1 MKNLSL
7 ICAIGFSFLL
17 FACGGNSGS
26 TGGNEVDFSSSS
38 VDDFNVDDYLDSA
51 AIGSGF
57 NSGMGA
63 STIVR
68 GVLNDSRS
76 GKDYKTIQ
84 FGPYVWMAEN
94 VNDGIHSSYGKC
106 YNNDSLLCEL
116 YGKLYLEEDAA
127 YVCPQGFGLPS
138 EDDYKYM
145 IRFAGSLTDPEF
157 GFNPQMG
164 GSCVEEKGTV
174 VCSNAG
180 LSSDLVT
187 GDYSYVRIK
196 NKAGALFGKV
206 SPKGYYSV
214 RCMKFTYFVENKKLL
229 PDCDSSA
236 YRFGDIFVA
245 SEGSN
250 FRCKDGKWV
259 DAVDSYCPSSERGQR
274 YYYNDVLYVCD
285 GSWKEATMNDLD
297 EKCNSANEWTVKKLN
312 GKSYICENKE
322 WRLPTEI
329 EDSLGLCTPERLGKI
344 DSLVEPD
351 TTLYYCGANGWRKA
365 QLSDFM
371 GKCDSTRYY
380 KVDSYRG
387 RHYTCRTTDKWDLL
401 DRIEDSLGVCSPK
414 IAGKMDT
421 LKMKFDTTL
430 YYCDTTSW
438 REATLTDAYGECDST
453 KSYKVVDFMG
463 YTYTCRKNGRWESLT
478 STEKD
483 IGVCTPS
490 RLGKID
496 TTTSKADYYCDSTGW
511 RSTVVEDYFGECD
524 EKQKYTTLYFK
535 GSDYGCEKGPK
546 WTLLDFPES
555 DLGYCI
561 PAIKGTIRIDHTA
574 KDYICDSVWRAATK
588 EEVLGTCSDAREG
601 ERKTY
606 GTTRY
611 VCSFEAWRTSTK
623 QDDSL
628 GVCSKKTLKKVG
640 EVGSTEYICKQ
651 EGWVTYT
658 IIDAHDSCTEARAE
672 TVVEFQSKKYVCRN
686 KAWVALTGVES
697 KYGLCTSAESGN
709 LVVYGNKVFKCVP
722 PNWTEGTVSDLLGSC
737 TKARLGV
744 IDTVGTQPY
753 FCSESEGWLPYTT
766 LDQELGFCEKSKR
779 GTIKKRNGVEY
790 GCTYNRRKSTPRW
803 RQVDGLDST
812 FGFCDGYM
820 YEWHEA
826 GGNDYLCGD
835 EEDAWVRVT
844 PGFFWGYYTYC
855 DDRATWKYGTI
866 VGMQGE
872 HFYCDGALEDSSRS
886 LVGWHR
892 ITEIDSA
899 AGLRKGDL
907 IAGICKKGIAGDTI
921 TVKDERYFCGLN
933 KSSKYEWIKA
943 TKVVDFYGKCGTSNA
958 GVRITFDGLNLQCI
972 DGVWSRDAAD
982 YGSFKDSRDGRVY
995 KTIQIGDQVWMAENL
1010 RYKATG
1016 NTWCPDNN
1024 FSAAACETD
1033 GVLYD
1038 WATALALPS
1047 EANSIIYDLADTANH
1062 QGICP
1067 DGWRVPTET
1076 DWEELAEGR
1085 ALEDLRLPTNYLDTV
1100 STNKYGFS
1108 AKNVGYVYVWYRN
1121 GIDRVEEFTTPTRYW
1136 TTSQDTYEIRNTGN
1150 AIYVIDVYN
1159 GKRSYIWKENG
1170 NALRCIKK

>member
-7 ICAIGFSFLL
+7 ICTIGFSFFL

-57 NSGMGA
+57 NSGMGT

-68 GVLNDSRS
+68 GVLNDSKT
-76 GKDYKTIQ
+76 GKDYRTIQ

-94 VNDGIHSSYGKC
+94 VNDGIHSSYGEC

-127 YVCPQGFGLPS
+127 YVCPQGFVLPS
-138 EDDYKYM
+138 EEDYKYI

-164 GSCVEEKGTV
+164 GSCVEEKGTI

-196 NKAGALFGKV
+196 NKAGTLFGKV
-206 SPKGYYSV
+206 SSKGYYSV

-297 EKCNSANEWTVKKLN
+297 EKCNSANEWIVKKLN

-344 DSLVEPD
+344 DSLVSSD
-351 TTLYYCGANGWRKA
+351 TVLYICSVNGWRKA
-365 QLSDFM
+365 QLTDFI

-380 KVDSYRG
+380 KVDNYRG
-387 RHYTCRTTDKWDLL
+387 RRYTCRTTDKWDLL

-438 REATLTDAYGECDST
+438 REATLVDVHGECDST
-453 KSYKVVDFMG
+453 KSYKEAEFMG
-463 YTYTCRKNGRWESLT
+463 SSYVCRKNGRWESLT
-478 STEKD
+478 TTEKD

-496 TTTSKADYYCDSTGW
+496 TTTSKADYYCDTTGW
-511 RSTVVEDYFGECD
+511 RSTVVEDYFGECT

-561 PAIKGTIRIDHTA
+561 PSIKGEIRIDRHA
-574 KDYICDSVWRAATK
+574 KDYICDSVWRAATQA
-588 EEVLGTCSDAREG
+588 EVLGTCTEARDG
-601 ERKTY
+601 EKKFF
-606 GTTRY
+606 GTTKY
-611 VCSFEAWRTSTK
+611 ICAFEEWRKSTTL
-623 QDDSL
+623 DDSL
-628 GVCSKKTLKKVG
+628 GICSKATLKKMG
-640 EVGSTEYICKQ
+640 TYNSKEYICMK
-651 EGWVTYT
+651 EGWVIPTL
-658 IIDAHDSCTEARAE
+658 IAVHDSCTTARE
-672 TVVEFQSKKYVCRN
+672 YEVVEFNGDKYGCRN
-686 KAWVALTGVES
+686 KTWYRLSGIAAKAGYCTPEREGEFYLDHDE
-697 KYGLCTSAESGN
+697 YGYKCEKGSWNSAAARD
-709 LVVYGNKVFKCVP
+709 F
-722 PNWTEGTVSDLLGSC
+722 LGSC
-737 TKARLGV
+737 ESSNYGKKKILQGV
-744 IDTVGTQPY
+744 TF
-753 FCSESEGWLPYTT
+753 FCSRSGLWQRFTELEEKYGECYSAVRGEIVTHNGKKYGCSPYRWREVTT
-766 LDQELGFCEKSKR
+766 LDEAL
-779 GTIKKRNGVEY
+779 
-790 GCTYNRRKSTPRW
+790 
-803 RQVDGLDST
+803 
-812 FGFCDGYM
+812 GFCDGYGFTWKE
-820 YEWHEA
+820 YA
-826 GGNDYLCGD
+826 GRDYVCGD
-835 EEDAWVRVT
+835 
-844 PGFFWGYYTYC
+844 GFKTWTNSSDWAMYGSC
-855 DDRATWKYGTI
+855 DDRYKWKYGLI
-866 VGMQGE
+866 VGYEGKRL
-872 HFYCDGALEDSSRS
+872 YCDNDFS
-886 LVGWHR
+886 LSNTTTAWHT
-892 ITEIDSA
+892 ISPIDSA
-899 AGLRKGDL
+899 AAKGKKSIVD
-907 IAGICKKGIAGDTI
+907 GICKGAHVGDTVSYQD
-921 TVKDERYFCGLN
+921 TQYYCGLN
-933 KSSKYEWIKA
+933 KNNVYVWIAA
-943 TKVVDFYGKCGTSNA
+943 TRPDQYLGKCDATNA
-958 GVRITFDGLNLQCI
+958 GAVGKFQGYNMECYDGN
-972 DGVWSRDAAD
+972 WRRSPSD
-982 YGSFKDSRDGRVY
+982 YGSLTDSRDGTKY
-995 KTIQIGDQVWMAENL
+995 KTIKIGERTWMAENL
-1010 RYKATG
+1010 KLEVSGSWCAGTQNGCSEYGRLYNWHTAMNLPASA
-1016 NTWCPDNN
+1016 NTTVIDMKD
-1024 FSAAACETD
+1024 SAS
-1033 GVLYD
+1033 Y
-1038 WATALALPS
+1038 
-1047 EANSIIYDLADTANH
+1047 
-1062 QGICP
+1062 QGLCP
-1067 DGWRVPTET
+1067 DGWRLPLQSEWNELFGECIVGGLSKKMTGYDTLHT
-1076 DWEELAEGR
+1076 DAC
-1085 ALEDLRLPTNYLDTV
+1085 
-1100 STNKYGFS
+1100 GFS
-1108 AKNVGYVYVWYRN
+1108 SMPVGYIKIFYRN
-1121 GIDRVEEFTTPTRYW
+1121 GIDYTEELNMELTGYW
-1136 TTSQDTYEIRNTGN
+1136 TTVQPADTTAEAFIF
-1150 AIYVIDVYN
+1150 
-1159 GKRSYIWKENG
+1159 WENG
-1170 NALRCIKK
+1170 SGKKRVEAKKNGYLVRCIKK

>member
-7 ICAIGFSFLL
+7 ICAIGFSFFL

-164 GSCVEEKGTV
+164 GSCVEEKGTI

-285 GSWKEATMNDLD
+285 GSWKEASMNDLD

-588 EEVLGTCSDAREG
+588 EEVLGTCSEAREG

-606 GTTRY
+606 GTTKY
-611 VCSFEAWRTSTK
+611 VCAYEAWRKSTTL
-623 QDDSL
+623 DDSL
-628 GVCSKKTLKKVG
+628 GICTKANYKKIAKYGSKD
-640 EVGSTEYICKQ
+640 YICG
-651 EGWVTYT
+651 ETGWAVTTLIAVY
-658 IIDAHDSCTEARAE
+658 DSCTTARE
-672 TVVEFQSKKYVCRN
+672 YEVVEFNGDKYGCRN
-686 KAWVALTGVES
+686 KTWYRLSGIAAKAGYCTPEREGEFYLDYDEYGYKCEKGSWNSAAAWQV
-697 KYGLCTSAESGN
+697 
-709 LVVYGNKVFKCVP
+709 
-722 PNWTEGTVSDLLGSC
+722 LGSC
-737 TKARLGV
+737 ESSNFGEQKIIQGV
-744 IDTVGTQPY
+744 TF
-753 FCSESEGWLPYTT
+753 FCSRSSLWQRFT
-766 LDQELGFCEKSKR
+766 ELEEKYGECYSAVR
-779 GTIKKRNGVEY
+779 GEIVTYNGKKY
-790 GCTYNRRKSTPRW
+790 GCSPYRW
-803 RQVDGLDST
+803 REVTAADEDL
-812 FGFCDGYM
+812 GFCDGSGFAWREY
-820 YEWHEA
+820 A
-826 GGNDYLCGD
+826 GLDVVCGD
-835 EEDAWVRVT
+835 
-844 PGFFWGYYTYC
+844 GFKTWTNSSDWAMYGSC
-855 DDRATWKYGTI
+855 DDRYKWKYGLI
-866 VGMQGE
+866 VGYEGKRL
-872 HFYCDGALEDSSRS
+872 YCDNDFSPSKTMTD
-886 LVGWHR
+886 WHV
-892 ITEIDSA
+892 ITPIDSA
-899 AGLRKGDL
+899 AAKGKESIVD
-907 IAGICKKGIAGDTI
+907 GICKGAHVGDT
-921 TVKDERYFCGLN
+921 VSYQGAHYYCGLN
-933 KSSKYEWIKA
+933 KNNVYEWIAA
-943 TKVVDFYGKCGTSNA
+943 TRPEQYLGKCSSANVGTK
-958 GVRITFDGLNLQCI
+958 GVFLGFNVECHDGN
-972 DGVWSRDAAD
+972 WSRSSSD
-982 YGSFKDSRDGRVY
+982 YGTMTDSRDGTKY
-995 KTIQIGDQVWMAENL
+995 KTIKIGKQTWMAENL
-1010 RYKATG
+1010 KLEVSGSWCAGTQNGCSEYGRLYNWHTAMSLPASA
-1016 NTWCPDNN
+1016 NTTLVDMKD
-1024 FSAAACETD
+1024 SAS
-1033 GVLYD
+1033 Y
-1038 WATALALPS
+1038 
-1047 EANSIIYDLADTANH
+1047 
-1062 QGICP
+1062 QGLCP
-1067 DGWRVPTET
+1067 DGWRLPMRSDLLTLASECVPGGLQKTMTGYDTLHT
-1076 DWEELAEGR
+1076 D
-1085 ALEDLRLPTNYLDTV
+1085 V
-1100 STNKYGFS
+1100 CGFS
-1108 AKNVGYVYVWYRN
+1108 SMSVGYINIFYRN
-1121 GIDRVEEFTTPTRYW
+1121 GIDYTEELDMRRSGYW
-1136 TTSQDTYEIRNTGN
+1136 SMVQSDEETAE
-1150 AIYVIDVYN
+1150 AIQFASNNDVVVYKDAKKN
-1159 GKRSYIWKENG
+1159 GY
-1170 NALRCIKK
+1170 LVRCIKK